1 MTLEECF
8 TSLTGES
15 RKTCVDYELQRL
27 APASEAK
34 PVVIRSPVIDWRTY
48 PKMFVLT
55 DKNYSDAHIIKINL
69 PVEWFEV
76 SAPVPAPAFDFGQLM
91 KAARPG
97 HSNQVDYFFLASYV
111 IFGAL
116 IVSYVLLT
124 ISSRILF
131 GRTSRRT
138 SGHAK
143 RGKISGDF
151 DTTKKPLR
159 HRRRNR

>member
-8 TSLTGES
+8 TQFTGDA
-15 RKTCVDYELQRL
+15 RKACLDYELQRL
-27 APASEAK
+27 APVSEVK
-34 PVVIRSPVIDWRTY
+34 PPVNRLPVIDWQTY

-55 DKNYSDAHIIKINL
+55 NKKYSDDDIIRVKL
-69 PVEWFEV
+69 PVEWIEV
-76 SAPVPAPAFDFGQLM
+76 SVPTPAFDFGQLL

-97 HSNQVDYFFLASYV
+97 HSNQVDYFFLSSYV
-111 IFGAL
+111 IFSAL

-124 ISSRILF
+124 ISNRIIF